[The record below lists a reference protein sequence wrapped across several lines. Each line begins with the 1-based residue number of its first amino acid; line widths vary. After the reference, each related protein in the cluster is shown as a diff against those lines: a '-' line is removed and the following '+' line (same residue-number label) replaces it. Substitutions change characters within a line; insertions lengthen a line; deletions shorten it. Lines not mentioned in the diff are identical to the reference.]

1 MVLTCTCAH
10 CLWRTGRR
18 AVIVSHKENCAPAP
32 ACHMLQVT
40 PLAPPPPK
48 PKSKM
53 VTSFWYPGHGLIACD
68 TPGDKQS
75 SFRNTTSTRRDQQAT
90 SKPQASLAPPLPKR
104 KSQIVN
110 PLLLLCN
117 MENTCHSPRDD
128 RRVTPI
134 ACVSKARNF
143 CRGGEYTRR
152 SFCLV

>member
-1 MVLTCTCAH
+1 MPH
-10 CLWRTGRR
+10 
-18 AVIVSHKENCAPAP
+18 APGD
-32 ACHMLQVT
+32 
-40 PLAPPPPK
+40 PLSSPPKK

-75 SFRNTTSTRRDQQAT
+75 SFRNTTTARRDQQAT

-143 CRGGEYTRR
+143 CKGGSTQGDHSAWFEEQQTNSTLYFYFRTHI
-152 SFCLV
+152 SEM